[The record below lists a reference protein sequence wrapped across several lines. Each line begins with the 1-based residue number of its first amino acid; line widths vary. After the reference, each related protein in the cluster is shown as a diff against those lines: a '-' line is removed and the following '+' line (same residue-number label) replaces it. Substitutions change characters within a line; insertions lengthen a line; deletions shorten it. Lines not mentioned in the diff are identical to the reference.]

1 MSRKRL
7 DQLGK
12 IIAAIGIICLMA
24 SLTLFIKEY
33 AVTTIGEQE
42 ITEPVD
48 VEHRIL
54 FISSYNP
61 MYFTYD
67 SQIRGMEES
76 LYPNGIEYDVMHM
89 DSRKY
94 ARPADTDEF
103 YSFLKS
109 RVEKRVRTDR
119 YEAILAA
126 DDAALNMLLKYDD
139 DFLPDLP
146 VVFFG
151 INDLELARKASE
163 NPRYT
168 GFFEIDYLEDIL
180 ECARDLYPDAERMIA
195 VHDSSAAGKEDMAI
209 FNEYASKNPD
219 IKCEEIN
226 SSLLTQ
232 TEFIRAL
239 ESVKEHSLLFYMTAF
254 DDVYGNTYSIAQRAN
269 IVLNHAKAPVF
280 RNYVGGVGQGV
291 VGSIYMDMEEQ
302 AYQAGLRVCKVLHG
316 TAPSDL
322 PLDTATPQKAEFDY
336 SLMEKNGLD
345 FTRLPLGVE
354 FVNMPE
360 TFMTRYGRLMAPLI
374 LLGMFFIMMML
385 SGRVNLYISRILNEE
400 LKASRDKV
408 EKGRQEM
415 KYLAEHD
422 ELLDIYNRRTAVEL
436 MTEDFKAGKSF
447 AVIMT
452 DIDGFKNINE
462 SFGHQ
467 ETDRILLQLTANLR
481 ELCEKEGWLLARY
494 GGDEMLITVP
504 GRELNTESE
513 ELGKVM
519 DAYHIPIHAGAEIV
533 VLSASVGV
541 SNSDGT
547 SNPDE
552 LIFNAEIAMYEAKK
566 RGGNAPF
573 LFAEEMKE
581 RLREEAHIKEKLLE
595 AFDTDGFYMLYQPQV
610 NAKTKQLSG
619 FEALVRMKEPGM
631 YPSKF
636 IPVAEVNGWIWKI
649 GRLTTKLVIKQLAQW
664 RDQGHEL
671 YPVSVN
677 FSSKQLNDAGYLDF
691 VAGLLKEYD
700 IPAKY
705 LEIEITEG
713 MFLDRNAQTDE
724 LFKRMGDM
732 GITLLMDDF
741 GTGYSSLAYLSYIP
755 AAVIK
760 LDKSLVDEY
769 LVDGKDSF
777 IRDVIELVH
786 DLDKGMIIE
795 GVEEQ
800 WQFERLRE
808 FSADVIQG
816 YFFSKPIPPEEAIV
830 FKAS

>member
-1 MSRKRL
+1 M
-7 DQLGK
+7 
-12 IIAAIGIICLMA
+12 
-24 SLTLFIKEY
+24 
-33 AVTTIGEQE
+33 
-42 ITEPVD
+42 
-48 VEHRIL
+48 
-54 FISSYNP
+54 
-61 MYFTYD
+61 
-67 SQIRGMEES
+67 
-76 LYPNGIEYDVMHM
+76 
-89 DSRKY
+89 
-94 ARPADTDEF
+94 
-103 YSFLKS
+103 
-109 RVEKRVRTDR
+109 
-119 YEAILAA
+119 
-126 DDAALNMLLKYDD
+126 
-139 DFLPDLP
+139 
-146 VVFFG
+146 
-151 INDLELARKASE
+151 
-163 NPRYT
+163 
-168 GFFEIDYLEDIL
+168 
-180 ECARDLYPDAERMIA
+180 
-195 VHDSSAAGKEDMAI
+195 
-209 FNEYASKNPD
+209 
-219 IKCEEIN
+219 
-226 SSLLTQ
+226 
-232 TEFIRAL
+232 
-239 ESVKEHSLLFYMTAF
+239 
-254 DDVYGNTYSIAQRAN
+254 
-269 IVLNHAKAPVF
+269 
-280 RNYVGGVGQGV
+280 
-291 VGSIYMDMEEQ
+291 
-302 AYQAGLRVCKVLHG
+302 
-316 TAPSDL
+316 
-322 PLDTATPQKAEFDY
+322 
-336 SLMEKNGLD
+336 
-345 FTRLPLGVE
+345 
-354 FVNMPE
+354 
-360 TFMTRYGRLMAPLI
+360 I
-374 LLGMFFIMMML
+374 LLAMFFVMMMI
-385 SGRVNLYISRILNEE
+385 SGRVNLHVSRCLNEE

-408 EKGRQEM
+408 EKNRQEM

-422 ELLDIYNRRTAVEL
+422 ELLDIYNRRTAVEI
-436 MTEDFKAGKSF
+436 MTKDFREGEQFS
-447 AVIMT
+447 VVMT

-481 ELCEKEGWLLARY
+481 KLCEKEGWLLARY
-494 GGDEMLITVP
+494 GGDEMLLTVP
-504 GRELNTESE
+504 GKDLDTASE
-513 ELGKVM
+513 EIRKILET
-519 DAYHIPIHAGAEIV
+519 YHIPIYAGAEMV
-533 VLSASVGV
+533 VLSASLGIA
-541 SNSDGT
+541 NSDGI

-581 RLREEAHIKEKLLE
+581 RLREEALIKEKLME
-595 AFDTDGFYMLYQPQV
+595 AFETDGFYMLYQPQV

-649 GRLTTKLVIKQLAQW
+649 GRLTTKLVIRQLARW
-664 RDQGHEL
+664 RDEGYEL

-677 FSSKQLNDAGYLDF
+677 FSSKQLNDAGYLDY
-691 VAGLLKEYD
+691 VAGLLNEYD

-724 LFKRMGDM
+724 LFRRMGDM

-786 DLDKGMIIE
+786 DLDKGRIIE